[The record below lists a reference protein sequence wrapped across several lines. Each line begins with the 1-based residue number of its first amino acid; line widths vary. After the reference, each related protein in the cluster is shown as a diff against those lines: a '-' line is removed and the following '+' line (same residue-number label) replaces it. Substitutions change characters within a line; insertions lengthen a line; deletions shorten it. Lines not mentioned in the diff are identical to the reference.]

1 MKRRQVI
8 GAVAFGL
15 LLLLGLVLRYVAGF
29 SQVDV
34 NPVLSLA
41 YVAALCLTMFLA
53 FYDRTNFPDKTWDFK
68 PKRGLLYFLLSWLIF
83 PLMMVVDAIS
93 GADFTLTRMAVGTLI
108 MSLLIGLAGTFMEN
122 VGV

>member
-41 YVAALCLTMFLA
+41 YVAAL
-53 FYDRTNFPDKTWDFK
+53 RQ
-68 PKRGLLYFLLSWLIF
+68 
-83 PLMMVVDAIS
+83 
-93 GADFTLTRMAVGTLI
+93 
-108 MSLLIGLAGTFMEN
+108 
-122 VGV
+122 